1 MEGLGGILKEQPFF
15 EGLDDRLIEFLAGCA
30 SNIVFKAGE
39 FVFRDGEPAD
49 RFYLVR
55 AGTVSLEVFVPGRG
69 ALRILNVEQ
78 GELLGWSWLVEPYVW
93 QFDARAMDPVRLISL
108 DARCVR
114 KKCEEDH
121 ELGYQLLSRVAAVF
135 ASRLTATR
143 TQLLDLYGNHR

>member
-1 MEGLGGILKEQPFF
+1 MEGLGRILKEQPFF

-30 SNIVFKAGE
+30 TNIVFKAGE
-39 FVFRDGEPAD
+39 FVFRDGEPAEQ
-49 RFYLVR
+49 FYLVR

-93 QFDARAMDPVRLISL
+93 QFDARAMDPVRLISM
-108 DARCVR
+108 DAKCVR

-143 TQLLDLYGNHR
+143 TQLLDLYGIHR